1 MFDLVLQVLAVQL
14 AQKRLKQLWAASEH
28 AMYAAI
34 TDTPVSARTPFV
46 STAAAS
52 TAEFQK

>member
-1 MFDLVLQVLAVQL
+1 LVLQVLAVQL